1 MRYRLRVLI
10 SISLILCLFPGLFVP
25 ASSAPVTIAT
35 FSQNETGIK
44 FSGGD
49 TATLTVPSN
58 SSYDVRNSDFTIDW
72 WQKAPS
78 GQSIYPRLFQFGDG
92 AANSDGF
99 AVSEEGGNLYFW
111 MDSRTAGTRGGPR
124 VSLSLPDVADTWF
137 HYAVVRNGS
146 TITLYFDG
154 TSVNSYTETPTDPN
168 DQFAPQST
176 LHTPTGTEFLDL
188 IIGGS
193 NDGSLGAFQGEITGF
208 EFIRGARW
216 SSNFTPPT
224 VYTNE
229 SCLNRDANNICDQER
244 ILLIYPTSD
253 FNEAGGQLTN
263 RVNGELI
270 SHAPG
275 VTYGNSIPSQ
285 NTNYPEVELISSFGG
300 QICAEETLNQNICA
314 DTSTVS
320 FSRETSTGFTIFI
333 NPNNNFQTDSITI
346 YPIGAESVT
355 VSINTQSFII
365 RNADNNQFQFELYS
379 DGELNVPDG
388 MTHFSISADFSPEKI
403 DVDLLAS
410 PHGQLCINI
419 GLGQSRCSDTNT
431 AIVSQLRSSQTIIII
446 NPDTGYEVESISVT
460 PKYSDTVTIG
470 ANVESFTVTTDISE
484 DFIIDWYAP
493 DGELSIPAGI
503 TDLAVSV
510 VFTAI
515 PGSSNA
521 SGLSNPSRLVG
532 GPALFGSGLFIASS
546 TDQDNDYSAIESVI
560 IDIQYRPNNPLS
572 PSNSNSR
579 TSCRMYLDFNLY
591 SSDSSALI
599 VNPPPIV
606 LLNEICLDYH
616 QSTALTRARLY
627 FMDVAEPFNYD
638 EIDIDPAH
646 VLQNLDIDFIS
657 PPGIEEFISEPEVD
671 YADLVQLKVSNLDK
685 ATQVRTFINSD
696 DFQQDWCEL
705 TQRIDSSGPV
715 TPDFID
721 DISGY
726 VQFSAPTISE
736 INTNCAQYFVPGIE
750 SFNQNI
756 SHEIYF
762 QVVDDGDQGEINTF
776 LVLKAVSANT
786 PSQQN
791 SPTPQIQNFI
801 PIPTPVETVVEEKG
815 IEPEKINDQPAK
827 PKPEPAFDTSWCIKK
842 GIWIYTVSGKL
853 QMCDPATKTAIEM
866 PACAGRADTPT
877 FPWVF
882 RATRFYSGVIPTKS
896 GTYLYN
902 AIFFFKGLAISGANN
917 VSAEP
922 CSSGSVFIPM
932 KYSKTLFEF
941 ARRERPLIWVKA
953 S

>member
-1 MRYRLRVLI
+1 MRYRLSVSI
-10 SISLILCLFPGLFVP
+10 STSLILYFFPGLYVP
-25 ASSAPVTIAT
+25 AVSAPVNIAT

-49 TATLTVPSN
+49 TATLSVAASN
-58 SSYDVRNSDFTIDW
+58 SFNVGDGDFTIDW

-78 GQSIYPRLFQFGDG
+78 TQSIYPRLFQFGDG

-124 VSLSLPDVADTWF
+124 VSLSLPVVTDTWF

-168 DQFAPQST
+168 DLFAPQST
-176 LHTPTGTEFLDL
+176 LHTPTGIEYLDL

-193 NDGSLGAFQGEITGF
+193 NDDSLGAFQGEITGF

-224 VYTNE
+224 IYTNE

-244 ILLIYPTSD
+244 VLLIYPTSD
-253 FNEAGGQLTN
+253 FNQAGGQLTN
-263 RVNGELI
+263 RVNGEVI

-275 VTYGNSIPSQ
+275 VTYGNSIPPQ

-300 QICAEETLNQNICA
+300 QICAEELLNQNICA

-320 FSRETSTGFTIFI
+320 FSRETSTGFTIYI
-333 NPNNNFQTDSITI
+333 EPNSNFQTDSITI
-346 YPIGAESVT
+346 APIGAESVT
-355 VSINTQSFII
+355 VSIQTDSFTV
-365 RNADNNQFQFELYS
+365 RNADNHEFEFQLYD

-410 PHGQLCINI
+410 PHGRLCINI

-431 AIVSQLRSSQTIIII
+431 ATVSQLRSSQSIILI

-460 PKYSDTVTIG
+460 PKYSDTVTVD
-470 ANVESFTVTTDISE
+470 ANTESFTVTTDISE

-503 TDLAVSV
+503 TDIAVSV
-510 VFTAI
+510 IFAAI
-515 PGSSNA
+515 PGYSNTN
-521 SGLSNPSRLVG
+521 GMLNTSRLVG
-532 GPALFGSGLFIASS
+532 GPALFGSGLFIVSS

-560 IDIQYRPNNPLS
+560 MDIQYRPNNPLS
-572 PSNSNSR
+572 PSSSNAR
-579 TSCRMYLDFNLY
+579 MSCRMYLDFDLY

-616 QSTALTRARLY
+616 QSNSLTSARLF
-627 FMDVAEPFNYD
+627 FMDAAEPFNYD

-657 PPGIEEFISEPEVD
+657 PPGIEVFISGPEVD
-671 YADLVQLKVSNLDK
+671 YADVVQLKVSNLDK

-705 TQRIDSSGPV
+705 TQRIDSAGPV
-715 TPDFID
+715 IPNFID
-721 DISGY
+721 ENSGY
-726 VQFSAPTISE
+726 VQFNAPTISE
-736 INTNCAQYFVPGIE
+736 INTNCSQYFVPGIE
-750 SFNQNI
+750 SFNPSI
-756 SHEIYF
+756 SHDIYF
-762 QVVDDGDQGEINTF
+762 QVVDDGDQGEINSF
-776 LVLKAVSANT
+776 LALRAVSANT

-791 SPTPQIQNFI
+791 SPTPQIQSFF
-801 PIPTPVETVVEEKG
+801 PIPAPVETVVEEKSK
-815 IEPEKINDQPAK
+815 EPIKINNLPTK
-827 PKPEPAFDTSWCIKK
+827 PKPEPALNTSWCIKK

-877 FPWVF
+877 YPWVF

-902 AIFFFKGLAISGANN
+902 AIFFYKGLAISGSNN
-917 VSAEP
+917 VSAKP

-932 KYSKTLFEF
+932 KYSKTLFDF